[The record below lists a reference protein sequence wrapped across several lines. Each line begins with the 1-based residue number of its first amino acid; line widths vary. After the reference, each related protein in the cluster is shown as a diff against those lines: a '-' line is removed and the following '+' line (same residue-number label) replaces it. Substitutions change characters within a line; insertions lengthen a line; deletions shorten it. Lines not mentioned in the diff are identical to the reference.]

1 MKICVIGTGGV
12 GGYFGGR
19 MAQAGYDVT
28 FVARG
33 EHLKVIQEKGL
44 DVKSVN
50 GDFLIHPAKA
60 TNEPDIT
67 FDLVILAVKVWQIEA
82 LEPMIKKITTE
93 DSILLPIENGIDAP
107 AILQKWVS
115 PGQVL
120 GGLCRIFSW
129 IDSPGVIRH
138 DAYDPSITF
147 GELDNRVTYRVKE
160 IATIFEKSNIKY
172 HIAEDIEL
180 EMWRKFLFI
189 TSTSAIGALTRVPFG
204 VFMKLPETR
213 QLLTDIVSEMIDVG
227 LAKGVNVTKGMISEV
242 LTFSDKMPADATTS
256 LQRDIMDGKPSELE
270 GQIGTVVR
278 LANELKVKTD
288 HCRLVYTAL
297 LAQEKVARGEFYMS

>member
-19 MAQAGYDVT
+19 LAEAGYDVT
-28 FVARG
+28 FIARG
-33 EHLKVIQEKGL
+33 EHLQAIQNDGL
-44 DVKSVN
+44 EVKSVN
-50 GDFLIHPAKA
+50 GDFKIHPAKA
-60 TNEPDIT
+60 TDDPDTT
-67 FDLVILAVKVWQIEA
+67 FDLIIIAVKVWQIYA
-82 LEPMIKKITTE
+82 LEPMIKKITTT

-107 AILQKWVS
+107 SILQQWMS
-115 PGQVL
+115 PSQVL

-160 IATIFEKSNIKY
+160 IAAIFEKSKIKF
-172 HIAEDIEL
+172 HIAEDIDL

-189 TSTSAIGALTRVPFG
+189 TSTSALGALTRVPFG

-213 QLLTDIVSEMIDVG
+213 QLLKDILSEMIDVG
-227 LAKGVNVTKGMISEV
+227 LAKGVKVTKSMVEE
-242 LTFSDKMPADATTS
+242 TMAFADKMPSDATTS
-256 LQRDIMDGKPSELE
+256 LQRDIMEGKPSELE
-270 GQIGTVVR
+270 AQMGTVVR
-278 LANELKVKTD
+278 LADKLHVKVD
-288 HCRLVYTAL
+288 HCRLVLNAL
-297 LAQEKVARGEFYMS
+297 LPQEKVARGEFYLS

>member
-33 EHLKVIQEKGL
+33 EHLKAIQEKGL

-138 DAYDPSITF
+138 AAYDPSITF

-189 TSTSAIGALTRVPFG
+189 TSTSSIGALTRVPFG

-213 QLLTDIVSEMIDVG
+213 QLLTDVVSEMIDVG
-227 LAKGVNVTKGMISEV
+227 LAKGVNVTKGMIPEV

-278 LANELKVKTD
+278 LANELNVKTD

-297 LAQEKVARGEFYMS
+297 LPQEKVARGEFYMS